1 MADVQEI
8 RDDAL
13 LRSEV
18 HQALASLGA
27 VIRDQATTIRLSVAS
42 ILAGGHILLEDVPGV
57 GKTSLARGVASVL
70 GLAFQRIQFTSD
82 LLPAD
87 IVGGLVLD
95 PKSQELTFRRGPI
108 FTSIVLADELNRAS
122 PRTQSALLEAM
133 EEMTVSVD
141 GFTHSLPK
149 PFSVLATQNPLEQ
162 HGTYPLPEIQLD
174 RFMVSLSLGYPSPAD
189 EADLLMQG
197 VKTQHALAELAT
209 RLAPADIV
217 AIRTSVER
225 VTVSTAV
232 AAYASQFLEASR
244 VHPDVHL
251 GASTRGGLSWLMLC
265 RAWAWLDG
273 RDYVTPD
280 DLKALAEPVW
290 RHRFV
295 LKSLDDSLRAQAKAC
310 IDSIFGQL
318 TPPC

>member
-1 MADVQEI
+1 MAHVQEI

-13 LRSEV
+13 LRDEV
-18 HQALASLGA
+18 HASLVSLGA
-27 VIRDQATTIRLSVAS
+27 VIRDQESTIRLGIASV
-42 ILAGGHILLEDVPGV
+42 LAGGHILLEDVPGV
-57 GKTSLARGVASVL
+57 GKTSLARGLASVL

-95 PKSQELTFRRGPI
+95 PQSNQLVFREGPI
-108 FTSIVLADELNRAS
+108 FTSMVLADELNRAS

-141 GFTHSLPK
+141 GETHPLPR

-162 HGTYPLPEIQLD
+162 HGTYPLPESQLD
-174 RFMVSLSLGYPSPAD
+174 RFMVSLSLGYPSAAD
-189 EADLLMQG
+189 EAELLIKG
-197 VKTQHALAELAT
+197 AKTQRALADLVTTLTPSE
-209 RLAPADIV
+209 IV
-217 AIRTSVER
+217 SIRGNVED
-225 VTVSTAV
+225 VTVSSEV
-232 AAYASQFLEASR
+232 AEYASQFLQAAR
-244 VHPDVHL
+244 VHPDIHL
-251 GASTRGGLSWLMLC
+251 GASTRGGLAWLMLA

-280 DLKALAEPVW
+280 DLRGLATPVW

-295 LKSLDDSLRAQAKAC
+295 MKSVDDSLRSKAKTC
-310 IDSIFGQL
+310 IESIFEQL
-318 TPPC
+318 SPPC